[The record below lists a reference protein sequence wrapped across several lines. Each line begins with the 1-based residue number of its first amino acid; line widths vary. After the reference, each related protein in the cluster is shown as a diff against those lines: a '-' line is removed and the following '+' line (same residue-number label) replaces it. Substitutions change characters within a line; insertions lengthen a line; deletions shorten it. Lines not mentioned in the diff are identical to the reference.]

1 MLVKR
6 LFIHEQLL
14 SLHQRIASDT
24 FNESLKALATKLAKD
39 MTQAK
44 IDTRTFG
51 EIYNSRNEIKQFELR
66 EKIKSLSFCSDPAIR
81 NWRNGHRRPEA
92 VHQMNIVKAL
102 RSIGIISNPSFL
114 FPKN

>member
-1 MLVKR
+1 M
-6 LFIHEQLL
+6 
-14 SLHQRIASDT
+14 HQRIAIDP
-24 FNESLKALATKLAKD
+24 FNESLKVLATKIVKD
-39 MTQAK
+39 MTDSK

-51 EIYNSRNEIKQFELR
+51 EIYNSLNEITQFELR
-66 EKIKSLSFCSDPAIR
+66 EKIKSLSYCSEPAIR

-102 RSIGIISNPSFL
+102 KSIGIISSPSFL

>member
-1 MLVKR
+1 M
-6 LFIHEQLL
+6 
-14 SLHQRIASDT
+14 HQRIAIDA
-24 FNESLKALATKLAKD
+24 FNESLKVLATKIVKD
-39 MTQAK
+39 MAESK

-51 EIYNSRNEIKQFELR
+51 EIYNSLNEITQFELR
-66 EKIKSLSFCSDPAIR
+66 EKIKSLSYCSEPAIR

-102 RSIGIISNPSFL
+102 KSIGIISSPSFL

>member
-1 MLVKR
+1 M
-6 LFIHEQLL
+6 
-14 SLHQRIASDT
+14 HQRIAINA
-24 FNESLKALATKLAKD
+24 FNESPKALATKLVKD
-39 MTQAK
+39 MTDSK

-51 EIYNSRNEIKQFELR
+51 EIYNSLNEITQFELR
-66 EKIKSLSFCSDPAIR
+66 EKIKSLSYCSEPAIR

-102 RSIGIISNPSFL
+102 KSIGIISSPSFL

>member
-1 MLVKR
+1 MLIKKEF
-6 LFIHEQLL
+6 LP
-14 SLHQRIASDT
+14 LHQRIASDT
-24 FNESLKALATKLAKD
+24 FNESLKVLATKLAKD
-39 MTQAK
+39 MTQARS
-44 IDTRTFG
+44 DTRTFG
-51 EIYNSRNEIKQFELR
+51 EIYNSLNEIKQFELR

>member
-1 MLVKR
+1 MLIKKEF
-6 LFIHEQLL
+6 LP
-14 SLHQRIASDT
+14 LHQRIASDT
-24 FNESLKALATKLAKD
+24 FNESLKVLATKLAKD
-39 MTQAK
+39 MTQTK

-51 EIYNSRNEIKQFELR
+51 EIYNSLNEIKQFELR

-102 RSIGIISNPSFL
+102 KSIGIISKPSSL